1 VLFSHPCDFTP
12 VCTTEIEAF
21 ALKQP
26 EFEKRHTRLIG
37 LSVGNVSLHE
47 VWVSDIN
54 SKLLQDKGTRIN
66 FPIVAD
72 DENDAVVA
80 KKYNM

>member
-26 EFEKRHTRLIG
+26 EFDKRHTRLIG
-37 LSVGNVSLHE
+37 LSVGNVSNHKK
-47 VWVSDIN
+47 WVADIN
-54 SKLLQDKGTRIN
+54 SILHDQATRIN

-72 DENDAVVA
+72 DETDAVIA